1 VTNFSSHSTPFLC
14 KDKDLPQLS
23 ARTAQADGNVCLFDC
38 LSNEKITHCER
49 PHNEKDGCVCAWI
62 LLALQQ
68 SAPVNEKMHIY
79 NIPLG
84 DAEADACK
92 KCVNS
97 KTNSVTC
104 NQHNM
109 MQKFNSHGRRKMNRA
124 SQQPNK

>member
-1 VTNFSSHSTPFLC
+1 M
-14 KDKDLPQLS
+14 
-23 ARTAQADGNVCLFDC
+23 
-38 LSNEKITHCER
+38 
-49 PHNEKDGCVCAWI
+49 CVCVDFF
-62 LLALQQ
+62 LRYNN
-68 SAPVNEKMHIY
+68 APVNEKMHIY

-109 MQKFNSHGRRKMNRA
+109 MQKFNSHEPEKINRH
-124 SQQPNK
+124 K